1 MFSQVSQLLLSLKH
15 QLVLMENFTIT
26 LLQHSDRS
34 DRVLVN
40 HRLILTQEK
49 RHVTSSTIV
58 LKQVTFTS
66 I

>member
-34 DRVLVN
+34 AVC
-40 HRLILTQEK
+40 
-49 RHVTSSTIV
+49 
-58 LKQVTFTS
+58 
-66 I
+66 